1 MILLSREDIRRALPM
16 AAAMEAVAEAFA
28 ELTRGQA
35 EVPLRPQVR
44 IPPAD
49 GVALVMPAYLA
60 GKGALAVKLVT
71 VFPHNLERHGLPTIA
86 AVVLLVDTQT
96 GATLALLEGSW
107 LTALRTGAA
116 SGVATRHM
124 ARPDA
129 RVLALFGAGAQA
141 PPQAWAVC
149 EARPIARIWLYAP
162 TQAHAERLAEEL
174 RSFGSPMPPDV
185 RVASSPHA
193 ALAEADIICCA
204 TTSATPVFADADLR
218 PGTHIN
224 GIGSFLP
231 TMQEVPE
238 ATVAR
243 ARVVVDQ
250 RVAAWAEAGD
260 LVQARAGG
268 LIDEGHVVAELGEL
282 VLGRVPG
289 RRDEAQITFFKS
301 VGNAAQDVAVAHAAY
316 LRARELGLGAEA
328 SL

>member
-16 AAAMEAVAEAFA
+16 ATAMEAVAGAFA

-35 EVPLRPQVR
+35 DVPLRPQVR
-44 IPPAD
+44 VPPAD

-60 GKGALAVKLVT
+60 GSGALAVKVVT
-71 VFPHNLERHGLPTIA
+71 VFPHNLERHGLPTIS
-86 AVVLLVDTQT
+86 AVVLLVDAQT
-96 GATLALLEGSW
+96 GVHLALLEGGW

-124 ARPDA
+124 ARPGA

-141 PPQAWAVC
+141 LPQAWAVC
-149 EARPIARIWLYAP
+149 EARPIERIWLYAL
-162 TQAHAERLAEEL
+162 TRAHAERLAEDL
-174 RSFGSPMPPDV
+174 RTFGSPMPIDV
-185 RVASSPHA
+185 RIAAASREA
-193 ALAEADIICCA
+193 VAEADIVCCA

-231 TMQEVPE
+231 NMQEVPA

-250 RVAAWAEAGD
+250 RAAAWAEAGD

-268 LIDEGHVVAELGEL
+268 LIDEGHVAAELGDL

-289 RRDEAQITFFKS
+289 RTYDDEITFFKS
-301 VGNAAQDVAVAHAAY
+301 VGNAAQDAAVAREAY
-316 LRARELGLGAEA
+316 LRARELGLGIEVA
-328 SL
+328 L